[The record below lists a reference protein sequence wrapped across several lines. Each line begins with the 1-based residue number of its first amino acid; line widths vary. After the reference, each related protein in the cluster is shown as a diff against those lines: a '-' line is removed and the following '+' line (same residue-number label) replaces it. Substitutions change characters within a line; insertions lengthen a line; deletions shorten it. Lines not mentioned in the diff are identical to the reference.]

1 MEECK
6 FWLTIYMLAGFIK
19 YIQQLYRSMWIF
31 DQSSG
36 FSDPFFPS
44 FKIHGLELESE
55 VKLCAI
61 LESR

>member
-1 MEECK
+1 M
-6 FWLTIYMLAGFIK
+6 YMFAGFIK